1 MNILLNDLLL
11 LFISVLFLI
20 FEEIDVSTTTA
31 LLCAIIL
38 AATSYLYSDKRWTS
52 LLRLCYLI
60 LTVWNLSLIHIL
72 MVLVTLL
79 A

>member
-31 LLCAIIL
+31 LLCAVI
-38 AATSYLYSDKRWTS
+38 
-52 LLRLCYLI
+52 
-60 LTVWNLSLIHIL
+60 
-72 MVLVTLL
+72 
-79 A
+79 

>member
-52 LLRLCYLI
+52 LLRYAI
-60 LTVWNLSLIHIL
+60 
-72 MVLVTLL
+72 
-79 A
+79 